1 MNKIVIMMRIGF
13 DGEALNNESNIGN
26 VTQPRLVSLSDG
38 TIRNAISG
46 DMLKHNFTR
55 NLRVLANDNEICN
68 PCKFYSPMKNAE
80 VIITDNSLS
89 LNGNKSKQCIIDDVC
104 GFMNASGDK
113 SKRTSCVKFSYAI
126 SVDDN
131 EYEIHTHN
139 RVDATEN
146 GTKQKSK
153 NKTKDSKVNTE
164 LSDID
169 DCIVN
174 DNLEEKDETNQ
185 MIFYKPI
192 RSNVYAITIQL
203 DMDRISFDDEKL
215 KYISPDEVINKRKTK
230 CLQALRNMF
239 IDMEGAMCSTR
250 LPHLRN
256 IEGVAV
262 LKNNKDEVLV
272 KYSALNDDFIKVNKN
287 ISTNSI
293 VFNNVEEFVNVLER
307 LMI

>member
-1 MNKIVIMMRIGF
+1 MNKMVIMMRIGF

-38 TIRNAISG
+38 TVRNAISG

-55 NLRVLANDNEICN
+55 NLRVLADEDELCN
-68 PCKFYSPMKNAE
+68 PCKFYSPMKNAD
-80 VIITDNSLS
+80 VTITDNALS
-89 LNGNKSKQCIIDDVC
+89 LNGNKSKQCIVDDIC

-113 SKRTSCVKFSYAI
+113 SKRTSCAKFSYAI

-146 GTKQKSK
+146 GTKQKDK
-153 NKTKDSKVNTE
+153 NKVKVKGEIKD
-164 LSDID
+164 DIVIID
-169 DCIVN
+169 ENV
-174 DNLEEKDETNQ
+174 EEKDETNQ

-192 RSNVYAITIQL
+192 RSNIYAITIQI

-215 KYISPDEVINKRKTK
+215 KYVLSDEIINKRKTK
-230 CLQALRNMF
+230 SLQALRNMF

-256 IEGVAV
+256 IEGIVV
-262 LKNNKDEVLV
+262 IKNSKDEVLV
-272 KYSALNDDFIKVNKN
+272 KYSALNDDYIKVNKN
-287 ISTNSI
+287 IATNSF
-293 VFNNVEEFVNVLER
+293 VFNKVEEFVNVLGG
-307 LMI
+307 LMV